1 MGLRGRA
8 LISESPIFPHYIS
21 LPALGQDIVKASPLQ
36 QKELLRLQALDIKV
50 LQLSHQSKS
59 LVQHTELASLNR
71 EAEASRMK
79 LLGRSGELDDVRTEL
94 GRIESD
100 VEVVEKRIARDTDRL
115 QHTSSIKDIQALD
128 SEIASL
134 KKRLFDL
141 EEIEIAVLERQE
153 EHEAAVAVVEK
164 ERDAI
169 VDRVKSTESAR
180 DEVLVDLTRQLD
192 ELVRDR
198 ATVAATIPEDLAT
211 LYERL
216 RITGHGNAAA
226 LLRAR
231 TCSGCTMT
239 LTGSDLADA
248 RQAPTDDVIFCPDCG
263 AVLVRTEESGI

>member
-1 MGLRGRA
+1 M
-8 LISESPIFPHYIS
+8 
-21 LPALGQDIVKASPLQ
+21 KASPLQ

-50 LQLSHQSKS
+50 LQLTHQSKS
-59 LVQHTELASLNR
+59 LVQHTELVTLGR
-71 EAEASRMK
+71 EVEANRMK

-94 GRIESD
+94 GRVESD
-100 VEVVEKRIARDTDRL
+100 VEVVEKRIARDEDRL

-169 VDRVKSTESAR
+169 RERVSTTESAR
-180 DEVLVDLTRQLD
+180 DEVLADLTRQLG
-192 ELVRDR
+192 ELTRDR
-198 ATVAATIPEDLAT
+198 AAIAATIPEDLAA

-216 RITGHGNAAA
+216 RITGNGNAAA

-239 LTGSDLADA
+239 LTGSDLAEV

>member
-1 MGLRGRA
+1 M
-8 LISESPIFPHYIS
+8 
-21 LPALGQDIVKASPLQ
+21 KASPLQ
-36 QKELLRLQALDIKV
+36 QKELLRLQALDTKV
-50 LQLSHQSKS
+50 LQIRHQSKS
-59 LVQHTELASLNR
+59 LAAHAELAALNR

-79 LLGRSGELDDVRTEL
+79 LLGRTGELDDVRTEL

-100 VEVVEKRIARDTDRL
+100 VEVVEKRISRDTDRL
-115 QHTSSIKDIQALD
+115 QHTSSVKDIQALD
-128 SEIASL
+128 SEIVSL

-153 EHEAAVAVVEK
+153 EHEAAVAVVAK

-169 VDRVKSTESAR
+169 AERVRATESAR
-180 DEVLVDLTRQLD
+180 DEVLLDLTRQLG
-192 ELVRDR
+192 ELTRDR
-198 ATVAATIPEDLAT
+198 AAVAATIPDDLST

-216 RITGHGNAAA
+216 RISGHGNAAA

-239 LTGSDLADA
+239 ITGSDLADV
-248 RQAPTDDVIFCPDCG
+248 RQAPADEVIFCPDCG